1 MKEWPKLWRFWFLF
15 PAIISVMWESA
26 PEDKK
31 KKARKEAKKFRDWAD
46 QTFWPN
52 TTTEEKKPE
61 LLFELGDFDV
71 MLIDTHG
78 IGQGRTHSSAF
89 QSGAHSKIPPGT
101 YKAICIESPSM
112 DALKYARME
121 AWPEIKRYRDKLRR
135 DKTINV
141 NDTIDMSVGI
151 NLTGSEGCTDDPVP
165 LGNIHFRWDCE

>member
-1 MKEWPKLWRFWFLF
+1 MKKWWMVWFTV
-15 PAIISVMWESA
+15 PAIVNLWWESK
-26 PEDKK
+26 PKDKRESAINDLTEAFMYTGSAWK
-31 KKARKEAKKFRDWAD
+31 KIWEK
-46 QTFWPN
+46 PPV
-52 TTTEEKKPE
+52 EKKPE

-112 DALKYARME
+112 DALKYARMG
-121 AWPEIKRYRDKLRR
+121 AWPEIKRYRDNLRQN
-135 DKTINV
+135 KTINV

-151 NLTGSEGCTDDPVP
+151 NLTGSEGSTDDPVP